1 MSIRKTM
8 VLAAIC
14 VAAVA
19 MPSYG
24 VTTHRMTDTDI
35 SYSGGFITTSGVLV
49 FPGKTLADLEGYSFW
64 GTMGGG
70 SFGAVK
76 TGLSNQIK
84 LYPANATGAAIQ
96 RYDFDIMAMEGDYGW
111 TRWWYERVC
120 R

>member
-1 MSIRKTM
+1 MKKNVIR
-8 VLAAIC
+8 VA
-14 VAAVA
+14 VAALMVCA
-19 MPSYG
+19 AG
-24 VTTHRMTDTDI
+24 TARAVTTHRMTDTDI

-84 LYPANATGAAIQ
+84 PYPANATGAAIE
-96 RYDFDIMAMEGDYGW
+96 RYDFDIVTMEGDYRW
-111 TRWWYERVC
+111 TRWWHERVC